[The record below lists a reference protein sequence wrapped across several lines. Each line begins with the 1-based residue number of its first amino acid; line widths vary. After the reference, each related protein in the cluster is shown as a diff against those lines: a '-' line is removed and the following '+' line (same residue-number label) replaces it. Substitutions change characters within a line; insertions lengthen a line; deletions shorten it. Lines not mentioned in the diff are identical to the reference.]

1 MPLKEGSSQ
10 DTISENISE
19 LKDEGY
25 PQKQAVAIALNN
37 AGKSKKR
44 EPMKKSFESVYESK
58 LSKADPEL
66 RRLKNDLQT
75 MKTKKDVNTFRSRIK
90 AATSNLKGPK
100 SKKEI
105 NKFMSRIKAATS
117 NLKGPKKKRV
127 VPDEIF
133 EAYPVD
139 DKGQKKMPRRGEMP
153 PGYAPSSLRNKKT
166 GPMSFD
172 DPKIKQ
178 TATAKET
185 GLDESGSYLKVNY
198 DDSGYVKP
206 LDKKYKIDTPRTPK
220 SEGPYVPATPTKVNP
235 MKKSFESVYESKLS
249 KGKKFPDMDGSGD
262 VTMKDV
268 LIGRGVIDPDG
279 DMKDK
284 DKDDKEMSKSV
295 EAAVKKI
302 LIKEGGAAGF
312 DAIKEGLEDMGHDVP
327 DLKAKLDSMGN
338 VKQHDHKDYILT
350 DGLDMGKSMMSVRGA
365 KLGKAMSMPSRGSR
379 MMKMQH
385 AKKRKMQMMQDEEE
399 AEERNGAD
407 AMEKADGKRPEG
419 ASRTMGEIIKEAIPG
434 LYTAGERQL
443 KLLQE
448 SKGAKA
454 ARKNPGKMVSAEG
467 KVMSKSLDPWI
478 AARMNM
484 QPISRRGRGVN
495 ASADNAVRG
504 QVAGSFTEGQPTTVV
519 EVQPRR
525 VNPLR
530 PTSKQ

>member
-1 MPLKEGSSQ
+1 MGGVSQ
-10 DTISENISE
+10 HE
-19 LKDEGY
+19 
-25 PQKQAVAIALNN
+25 
-37 AGKSKKR
+37 
-44 EPMKKSFESVYESK
+44 
-58 LSKADPEL
+58 
-66 RRLKNDLQT
+66 
-75 MKTKKDVNTFRSRIK
+75 
-90 AATSNLKGPK
+90 
-100 SKKEI
+100 
-105 NKFMSRIKAATS
+105 
-117 NLKGPKKKRV
+117 
-127 VPDEIF
+127 
-133 EAYPVD
+133 
-139 DKGQKKMPRRGEMP
+139 
-153 PGYAPSSLRNKKT
+153 
-166 GPMSFD
+166 
-172 DPKIKQ
+172 
-178 TATAKET
+178 
-185 GLDESGSYLKVNY
+185 
-198 DDSGYVKP
+198 
-206 LDKKYKIDTPRTPK
+206 
-220 SEGPYVPATPTKVNP
+220 
-235 MKKSFESVYESKLS
+235 
-249 KGKKFPDMDGSGD
+249 
-262 VTMKDV
+262 
-268 LIGRGVIDPDG
+268 
-279 DMKDK
+279 
-284 DKDDKEMSKSV
+284 
-295 EAAVKKI
+295 
-302 LIKEGGAAGF
+302 
-312 DAIKEGLEDMGHDVP
+312 
-327 DLKAKLDSMGN
+327 
-338 VKQHDHKDYILT
+338 HKDYILT